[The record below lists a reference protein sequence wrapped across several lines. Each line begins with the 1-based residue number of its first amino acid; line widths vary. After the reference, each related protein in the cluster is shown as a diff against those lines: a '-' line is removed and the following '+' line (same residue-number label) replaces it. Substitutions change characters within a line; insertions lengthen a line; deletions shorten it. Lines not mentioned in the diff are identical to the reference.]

1 VVLVPPKN
9 ERCKNAVEK
18 PHFRPGSGT
27 ADPDE
32 RILSDQDQDLE
43 QAEAEGKSRRTYESV
58 ARRRDRS
65 TEDTE
70 ETHGV

>member
-43 QAEAEGKSRRTYESV
+43 QAEAEGKSRRTHESV

-70 ETHGV
+70 VTNGV

>member
-43 QAEAEGKSRRTYESV
+43 QAEAEGKSRRPMKAWPAEGTDQLKTP
-58 ARRRDRS
+58 R
-65 TEDTE
+65 
-70 ETHGV
+70 

>member
-1 VVLVPPKN
+1 
-9 ERCKNAVEK
+9 VEK

-32 RILSDQDQDLE
+32 RILSDQDQDQDQDLDLE
-43 QAEAEGKSRRTYESV
+43 QAEAEGKSRRTHESV

-70 ETHGV
+70 VTNGV